1 MNATFPFDPAI
12 SICSPAPLGTRFDIG
27 GCYNRTLGCSFFP
40 KVPIYQCTEYCGSAF
55 GYYELS
61 DVLETFIT
69 WVIPL
74 FALLANMDVAESTLV
89 TLSLDWPR
97 ASKILNHCLPRWLRN
112 FIKSLLPK
120 HFVFSVQLANPIGT
134 IWSLADKLDLGQR
147 LWDHF
152 NKEEL
157 YNALH
162 LGDAKR
168 DGARR
173 DKVRRDIANL
183 CYCLDDF
190 GYEKFE
196 GRVNRLF
203 DLLKMEGEISRRV
216 YKHVK
221 KTSHS
226 LALIRIR
233 NTRRTTVAVLVYGG
247 AVVTSVLASTTSNGL
262 DYALPHTIALR
273 ELCFFVLAQVILSSA
288 AGGWPQ
294 QWTPQEIMRNFA
306 TQIRNIEAGLGKE
319 GTQIL
324 WKDLGKEEI
333 TLWDGGSYV
342 FRPQKKIY
350 PSLVNVDRNK
360 FSCENGSRW
369 RLFLPCMAWFMVI
382 FAFTV
387 SFTMSFLTP
396 TTGIGGRGLAE
407 ILYITVWSVNFIGEY
422 CMTQRIHD
430 RIGYINHIH
439 RRRLFML
446 IWLKDGIISLLV
458 LLFFFLPFIGKP
470 YSSAVIRS
478 VTLLFAN
485 LRPGWYNSCKSW
497 SAWFSRWNSAYL
509 DLNIAKTESWL
520 LFRVYLVGAIVGSV
534 AQVLMAL
541 FIIYIRGKAI
551 GLSQRSNKENRKE
564 LCRDVGG
571 STVIKEQGEQHD
583 HSRPLLP

>member
-1 MNATFPFDPAI
+1 MNTTFPFDPAI
-12 SICSPAPLGTRFDIG
+12 CLPAPPGARFDIG

-40 KVPIYQCTEYCGSAF
+40 KVPIDQCTQYCGGAF

-61 DVLETFIT
+61 DVFQTFIT

-74 FALLANMDVAESTLV
+74 FALLANMDFAQSTLI
-89 TLSLDWPR
+89 TLLDWPM
-97 ASKILNHCLPRWLRN
+97 ASKILNHRSLRWLWN
-112 FIKSLLPK
+112 PIKSQLPK
-120 HFVFSVQLANPIGT
+120 HFVWSVQLANPIGT

-152 NKEEL
+152 DNKEL
-157 YNALH
+157 YDALH
-162 LGDAKR
+162 LGDAE
-168 DGARR
+168 R
-173 DKVRRDIANL
+173 DKVCRDIANL

-196 GRVNRLF
+196 SRVDRLF
-203 DLLKMEGEISRRV
+203 KLLRMKKEGESVRKLV
-216 YKHVK
+216 Q
-221 KTSHS
+221 KTSRS

-288 AGGWPQ
+288 VGGWPQ
-294 QWTPQEIMRNFA
+294 QWTPQEIMQNFA
-306 TQIRNIEAGLGKE
+306 TQIRGVEAGLKKKGE
-319 GTQIL
+319 PIL
-324 WKDLGKEEI
+324 WEDLGDEEI
-333 TLWDGGSYV
+333 ALWDGGSYV
-342 FRPQKKIY
+342 FRPQKRIY
-350 PSLVNVDRNK
+350 SSEVRNE
-360 FSCENGSRW
+360 FSCINGSQR
-369 RLFLPCMAWFMVI
+369 RLFLPCMALFMVI
-382 FAFTV
+382 FAFAV

-422 CMTQRIHD
+422 CMTQGIRD
-430 RIGYINHIH
+430 

-446 IWLKDGIISLLV
+446 IWLKEGIVSLLV
-458 LLFFFLPFIGKP
+458 LVFFFLPFIGKP
-470 YSSAVIRS
+470 YSSAAMRS
-478 VTLLFAN
+478 VTPLFAN

-520 LFRVYLVGAIVGSV
+520 LFRVYLVGAIVGSM

-541 FIIYIRGKAI
+541 FIIYVKRKAI
-551 GLSQRSNKENRKE
+551 GLSQRSNKENRSD
-564 LCRDVGG
+564 LCSNVRG
-571 STVIKEQGEQHD
+571 STVIKEKRDQDG
-583 HSRPLLP
+583 HSELFLR